1 MRNLYRSELGD
12 VFEYDNVQ
20 VASGLVPT
28 SFIKLD
34 ENEVI
39 KHLNPELVIDESAI
53 ASRRY
58 QAEVGGLILN
68 GLQINTD
75 DRSKLLISGAESK
88 ARRDPNYELNWKTP
102 EGFVSIPAD
111 QVMIIADAVHDHVQA
126 CFTRESELLDALQDG
141 SITNEMLEQ
150 GWP

>member
-1 MRNLYRSELGD
+1 MRNLYRNELGD
-12 VFEYDNVQ
+12 VFEYDDVQ
-20 VASGLVPT
+20 VVSGFVPA
-28 SFIKLD
+28 SFIRLD
-34 ENEVI
+34 EEAI
-39 KHLNPELVIDESAI
+39 LKHLNPILSIDESII
-53 ASRRY
+53 AARRY

-88 ARRDPNYELNWKTP
+88 ARRDPNYYLNWKTP
-102 EGFVSIPAD
+102 EGFFSIPAD

-126 CFTRESELLDALQDG
+126 CFTRESELLDALQNG